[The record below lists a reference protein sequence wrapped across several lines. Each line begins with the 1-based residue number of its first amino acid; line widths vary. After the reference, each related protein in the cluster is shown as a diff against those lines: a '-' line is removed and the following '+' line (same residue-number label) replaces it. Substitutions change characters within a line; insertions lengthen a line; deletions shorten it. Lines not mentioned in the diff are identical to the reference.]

1 MTTEELIK
9 KLKENKRVDV
19 VVITALDGVKTLVIL
34 NMSRSLFRIPTTATN
49 WLELEVVDSQ
59 LIADS
64 LGTKSRKY
72 VSAQISEYL
81 DTPLNK
87 RESVKKYRLV
97 ANPNSLEE
105 TGTYASK
112 YVACIDDSMD
122 SFSFVYGGPTIFSEK
137 DLKQIEESHPN
148 IAPAIE
154 AMKEEVKDDAC

>member
-1 MTTEELIK
+1 MKIDEAVDIINGTTTVKAKYNNHSIFVCFKFLPFDGHCF
-9 KLKENKRVDV
+9 L
-19 VVITALDGVKTLVIL
+19 ALRADVKTWDSVTLVSGAIDDV
-34 NMSRSLFRIPTTATN
+34 IPEDLARVMDIVQR
-49 WLELEVVDSQ
+49 L
-59 LIADS
+59 
-64 LGTKSRKY
+64 
-72 VSAQISEYL
+72 L
-81 DTPLNK
+81 DTPVK
-87 RESVKKYRLV
+87 DRFPEKKYRLV

>member
-1 MTTEELIK
+1 MKIDEAVDIINGTTTVKAKYNNHNIFVCFKFLPFDGHCFLALRADAKTWDSVTLASGAIDDVIPEDLA
-9 KLKENKRVDV
+9 RVMDV
-19 VVITALDGVKTLVIL
+19 VQRL
-34 NMSRSLFRIPTTATN
+34 
-49 WLELEVVDSQ
+49 
-59 LIADS
+59 
-64 LGTKSRKY
+64 
-72 VSAQISEYL
+72 L
-81 DTPLNK
+81 DTPVK
-87 RESVKKYRLV
+87 DRFPEKKYRLV

-112 YVACIDDSMD
+112 YVACIDDSID

>member
-1 MTTEELIK
+1 MKIDEAVDIINGTTTVKAKYNNHSIFVCFKFLPFDGHCF
-9 KLKENKRVDV
+9 L
-19 VVITALDGVKTLVIL
+19 ALRADVKTWDSVTLVSGAIDDV
-34 NMSRSLFRIPTTATN
+34 IPEDLARVMDTVQR
-49 WLELEVVDSQ
+49 L
-59 LIADS
+59 
-64 LGTKSRKY
+64 
-72 VSAQISEYL
+72 L
-81 DTPLNK
+81 DTPMK
-87 RESVKKYRLV
+87 DRFPEKKYRLV

-105 TGTYASK
+105 TGTYATK